1 MKDQGK
7 AARLELKNREQDYLF
22 NGQTYY
28 NAIRMEEP
36 AGKPLA
42 KCQTKRIKLTLLA
55 PEDLE
60 IERKHSLEFLKYV
73 TISRLC
79 WEAYQQG
86 CLLTQEDLAR
96 LMRISVSGVK
106 TIMRKYRREGVT
118 LPTRGNFYDIG
129 PGVSVKYHA
138 VKMYL
143 SGLPIIEI
151 SWRIH
156 QSVYVVEQYIQDY
169 EKVCRGIEAGLG
181 IAGLAKSVKLS
192 EALIKQ
198 YIELYRESKHPYEA
212 LN

>member
-7 AARLELKNREQDYLF
+7 STRLELKNREQDYLF

-28 NAIRMEEP
+28 NAIRKEEP

-60 IERKHSLEFLKYV
+60 IERKNSLEFLKYV

-129 PGVSVKYHA
+129 PRLSVKYYA

-156 QSVYVVEQYIQDY
+156 QSVYVVEQYIKDY
-169 EKVCRGIEAGLG
+169 EQVYQGFETGQSFVS
-181 IAGLAKSVKLS
+181 LAKAIRQS
-192 EALIKQ
+192 EALVKQ
-198 YIELYRESKHPYEA
+198 YIELHKETKQR
-212 LN
+212 

>member
-7 AARLELKNREQDYLF
+7 SVRLASKNRQEDYLI

-28 NAIRMEEP
+28 NAILKEEP
-36 AGKPLA
+36 AGKNLA
-42 KCQTKRIKLTLLA
+42 KCQTKRIKLTILA

-60 IERKHSLEFLKYV
+60 IERKSSIEYLKFI

-79 WEAYQQG
+79 WEAYRQG

-106 TIMRKYRREGVT
+106 TIMRKYRQDGVT

-129 PGVSVKYHA
+129 PGLSVKYYA

-143 SGLPIIEI
+143 SGVPIIEI

-156 QSVYVVEQYIQDY
+156 QSVYVVEQYIQDFNLVQQGY
-169 EKVCRGIEAGLG
+169 GNNETVPE
-181 IAGLAKSVKLS
+181 LARTIKQS
-192 EALIKQ
+192 EALVNQ
-198 YIELYRESKHPYEA
+198 YIGLLQEFQ
-212 LN
+212 